1 MPCNV
6 PVNIPVEL
14 EGGHV
19 AVRALP
25 QAGSGVLLPIEGG
38 EGPATPRPVKGDVK
52 IGMETENF

>member
-6 PVNIPVEL
+6 PVNVPVEL

-25 QAGSGVLLPIEGG
+25 QASSGVLLPIEVG
-38 EGPATPRPVKGDVK
+38 EEGLAAPGPVK
-52 IGMETENF
+52 